1 MRGVKFLF
9 RILIVAVISSTW
21 VFALFNILKFIFSDL
36 VVKAVMEYNF
46 SISIIVALSVGA
58 VISLFTL
65 TLFLVAFSFWVG
77 DKVVGE

>member
-9 RILIVAVISSTW
+9 KILITLTISSIW
-21 VFALFNILKFIFSDL
+21 IFALFNILKFIFSDL
-36 VVKAVMEYNF
+36 IVKAVEYNF
-46 SISIIVALSVGA
+46 SIIIIIALSVGV

-77 DKVVGE
+77 DKIIGGQ